1 MKPYQPPN
9 RPEALDEDQPLDGLG
24 RKGTTTRGRLMEAAR
39 RLLTER
45 SAIGLTS
52 AAIAQGAGVSAA
64 SFYNYFVNTE
74 AIIHA
79 LCLEAGAETQ
89 PIRDA
94 VTPRD
99 GDDARTIS
107 GRFITAYADHW
118 SRFRPVLSVRNME
131 AERGNIAF
139 QLLRRSFFHA
149 MIDILLDAALTLRPV
164 DGDAEIEARSGRI
177 AVAVAAI
184 ERLGPAEGLYLD
196 EPNPYRRFAPDLLAA
211 AQIDLLAAALGGDA
225 NGGRDD

>member
-1 MKPYQPPN
+1 MKPYQPTKEA
-9 RPEALDEDQPLDGLG
+9 EALGDDLPQDGLG
-24 RKGTTTRGRLMEAAR
+24 QKGATTRGRLMEAAR

-64 SFYNYFVNTE
+64 SFYNYFVNVE

-79 LCLEAGAETQ
+79 LCLEAGAETGS
-89 PIRDA
+89 IRDA
-94 VTPRD
+94 VAPRD
-99 GDDARTIS
+99 GDDPRAIA
-107 GRFITAYADHW
+107 GRFVAAYSAHW

-149 MIDILLDAALTLRPV
+149 MIDILLDAALALRPA
-164 DGDAEIEARSGRI
+164 DGDGEIEVRSGRI

-184 ERLGPAEGLYLD
+184 ERLGPAAGLYLD
-196 EPNPYRRFAPDLLAA
+196 EPNPYRRFAPDLLAG
-211 AQIDLLAAALGGDA
+211 AQVDLLAAALGGDVM
-225 NGGRDD
+225 GGRDD